1 MCMSS
6 RMISPLR
13 QRMIDDMTARQL
25 GVPTQRFYIRSCQRF
40 AAFLGR
46 SPESAT
52 AEDIRRFQLH
62 LAESNISIGNRN
74 AIVTGGKF
82 LFRVTL
88 RRPDLLAEFY
98 PVRNLR
104 KIPPVMCL
112 EEIERLLASAMTL
125 RLRVML
131 SLAYGCGL
139 RIGELVRLRAG
150 DIDSAERTF
159 SVSDKRSHR
168 HHPYRPLQIRQ
179 GPACHVAAEGACS
192 ASAMV
197 GSAVSEV

>member
-1 MCMSS
+1 MSTSS
-6 RMISPLR
+6 RTISPLR

-25 GVPTQRFYIRSCQRF
+25 GLPTQRFYIRSCQRF

-62 LAESNISIGNRN
+62 LAESDMSIGNRN
-74 AIVTGGKF
+74 ATVTGVKF

-112 EEIERLLASAMTL
+112 EEITA
-125 RLRVML
+125 
-131 SLAYGCGL
+131 
-139 RIGELVRLRAG
+139 RAP
-150 DIDSAERTF
+150 SW
-159 SVSDKRSHR
+159 
-168 HHPYRPLQIRQ
+168 RP
-179 GPACHVAAEGACS
+179 S
-192 ASAMV
+192 
-197 GSAVSEV
+197 